1 MSLVW
6 KVISATSSCSLL
18 HQIVLEAYFNTLR
31 IILWILLIFFS
42 FIGRI
47 LATEKWLAWRF
58 AVCVRSCTNLKRIGS
73 GTTTSMHGTMEAI
86 TATNL
91 RDSKCP
97 SIRLISITI
106 PSLPMLLFEFLYK
119 LALPMKVNWH
129 RISFFLIWA
138 GSKHKRSHYRF
149 D

>member
-86 TATNL
+86 TATNQI
-91 RDSKCP
+91 DSKCRL
-97 SIRLISITI
+97 IRLILKTTC
-106 PSLPMLLFEFLYK
+106 SLPMLLFEFPCK
-119 LALPMKVNWH
+119 FTPSQVV
-129 RISFFLIWA
+129 ISLIE
-138 GSKHKRSHYRF
+138 SYVYLLFSPSMLIF
-149 D
+149 TS